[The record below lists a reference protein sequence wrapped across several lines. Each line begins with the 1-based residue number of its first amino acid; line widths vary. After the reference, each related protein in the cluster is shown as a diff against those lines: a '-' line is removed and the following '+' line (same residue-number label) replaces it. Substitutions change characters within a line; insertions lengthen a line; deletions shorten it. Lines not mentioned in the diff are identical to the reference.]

1 MKGALCALMNLKIKK
16 AQPRSD
22 LLNPISIQV
31 FIKIV
36 GDKLK
41 KIKSKFRFSILIGEF
56 YSIETAENL
65 KKKISHE
72 LRGFKA
78 ERLNIKVVEKNKI
91 RLISG
96 SYNSINL
103 LKNDYMLLK
112 NFGFEELDGS
122 SVLVKRTHNR

>member
-1 MKGALCALMNLKIKK
+1 M
-16 AQPRSD
+16 
-22 LLNPISIQV
+22 
-31 FIKIV
+31 
-36 GDKLK
+36 
-41 KIKSKFRFSILIGEF
+41 IGEF

-78 ERLNIKVVEKNKI
+78 ERLSIKVVEKNKI

-112 NFGFEELDGS
+112 NCGFEDLDI
-122 SVLVKRTHNR
+122 VKK